1 MGVVIIVIIIISS
14 VLLYVHR
21 FIHSFI
27 YLYFHTASSVP
38 CCLFVLWNPPPQ
50 KKRKEWGGVSSI
62 YVCTYVCTST
72 VCMHSNFQYVSAQ
85 CPMRDIIFFSTPP
98 CMQTTPPYICIYRF
112 FFFSNSACHA
122 MHAAVGRYI
131 STVEYSQSVP
141 WHTYVE
147 YYYCHK
153 Q

>member
-1 MGVVIIVIIIISS
+1 MYID
-14 VLLYVHR
+14 L
-21 FIHSFI
+21 FIHLFI
-27 YLYFHTASSVP
+27 YIFTPRRPFPAVTLS
-38 CCLFVLWNPPPQ
+38 CGIPPP
-50 KKRKEWGGVSSI
+50 KKKEKSGGEFLP

-141 WHTYVE
+141 WHTYIE